1 MSLTSKSAWLA
12 GGIVSMLLLG
22 ATAVSAA
29 GFDQY
34 GYNETARIFNG
45 LADGIDRNLDG
56 TYFGN
61 TTYANDK
68 IVMKWNGEW
77 DRGNDEGWSNPP
89 YAAWIDNEWNG
100 KKGGSGSVW
109 HYKIP
114 WVGSC
119 GAESAPLPMAFSSGP
134 MGNRSCATPWPWNP
148 SSSILTVG
156 REPGFGGATRSPRR
170 GGPPRLTSS

>member
-68 IVMKWNGEW
+68 IVMKWNAEW

-100 KKGGSGSVW
+100 KK
-109 HYKIP
+109 
-114 WVGSC
+114 
-119 GAESAPLPMAFSSGP
+119 
-134 MGNRSCATPWPWNP
+134 
-148 SSSILTVG
+148 
-156 REPGFGGATRSPRR
+156 
-170 GGPPRLTSS
+170 